1 LENFVTLA
9 AYIVVFLLIRE
20 LAWSFSAQP
29 WMVALP
35 LLVVAAFEAVTGL
48 TQAFSGVSVTGDSI
62 AARGTYVNRNHFAGL
77 LNMAAPFAVVY
88 PVAVLR
94 KNLWMRQLSVRS
106 ALKISLGLIGAALLL
121 LGVLYSVSRMG
132 LFACAAS
139 LLIMSIVGVGAGLSV
154 RKKWVVRGAIGV
166 LVLLALVFLAPV
178 QMIMRFA
185 ELSGSGNLT
194 AGGYLSLWR
203 ETGSLIAAYPVF
215 GCGLGGYE
223 AALHRYKVTSPLLS
237 YDYAH
242 NDYLQLLAELGIV
255 GFALLAAL
263 AVGIV
268 IKTLHLAVNRERGDH
283 RYVALAC
290 LGSFSAIALHSMT
303 DFNFYIQANAM
314 ELAWVG
320 GLAAGLVAHTG
331 HRDPLNQPGP
341 PC

>member
-1 LENFVTLA
+1 M
-9 AYIVVFLLIRE
+9 
-20 LAWSFSAQP
+20 SSSQ
-29 WMVALP
+29 
-35 LLVVAAFEAVTGL
+35 
-48 TQAFSGVSVTGDSI
+48 
-62 AARGTYVNRNHFAGL
+62 
-77 LNMAAPFAVVY
+77 
-88 PVAVLR
+88 
-94 KNLWMRQLSVRS
+94 
-106 ALKISLGLIGAALLL
+106 
-121 LGVLYSVSRMG
+121 G

-139 LLIMSIVGVGAGLSV
+139 LLIVSIVGIGSGLAA
-154 RKKWVVRGAIGV
+154 RKKWVVRGTIGV

-185 ELSGSGNLT
+185 ELSSSGNLT
-194 AGGYLSLWR
+194 PDGHLSLWR

-223 AALHRYKVTSPLLS
+223 AAMNSYKVTSPLLR
-237 YDYAH
+237 YDFAH
-242 NDYLQLLAELGIV
+242 NDYLQLLAELGVV

-303 DFNFYIQANAM
+303 DFNLYIQANAM
-314 ELAWVG
+314 ELAWIG

-341 PC
+341 TC